1 MPAVGSM
8 RIIGGDETRPNRAHL
23 GWSQEF
29 RPGTQARSLGQE
41 LRPVHGAGGMDA
53 EAWTRLV
60 EWFNFDC
67 ETRGGALRTST
78 GELRKEEYCADRHK
92 DDG

>member
-1 MPAVGSM
+1 MH
-8 RIIGGDETRPNRAHL
+8 E
-23 GWSQEF
+23 
-29 RPGTQARSLGQE
+29 
-41 LRPVHGAGGMDA
+41 AGGMDA

-67 ETRGGALRTST
+67 ETWGPPRTSA
-78 GELRKEEYCADRHK
+78 GEFAKEEDSADRPK